1 MKPNALMLLVI
12 GAELAVSA
20 APRPSPLGWH
30 TKAAGLVELSGNA
43 SSSSIRD
50 EPVKILERRA
60 E

>member
-43 SSSSIRD
+43 SF
-50 EPVKILERRA
+50 LERPR
-60 E
+60 